1 MNQTKRMIPI
11 LAVDT
16 LAPRRGTP
24 GDVSWWEEETSDSW
38 KRIEEQIQRGWI
50 FCVFLLSLHTFP
62 GITRHPRYSPNVP
75 WGRSHRHQQNV
86 LAKVRFH
93 LLFNCSN
100 NCDHNVPAE
109 FHKSYQIWI
118 WSYAVNVGACR
129 PWILWEDGRRW
140 WHSCCGVWGQVQC
153 SSYNLMCK
161 VAACM
166 CNHWFQPG
174 GWNCIWLIC
183 IPRSTIWW
191 KIKLL
196 LW

>member
-1 MNQTKRMIPI
+1 MCLGEKRRLLIPEKELKNKYKEVGFSLRFFYRTI
-11 LAVDT
+11 L
-16 LAPRRGTP
+16 
-24 GDVSWWEEETSDSW
+24 
-38 KRIEEQIQRGWI
+38 
-50 FCVFLLSLHTFP
+50 FP
-62 GITRHPRYSPNVP
+62 GITRHPWYSPDVP
-75 WGRSHRHQQNV
+75 WGRTHRHQQNV

-129 PWILWEDGRRW
+129 PWILWEDGWRW